1 MKNLKK
7 VSRQSL
13 KKINGGNAP
22 ECCSFYPPSLQH
34 CCATPSS
41 MSCPPPWADG
51 TFQC

>member
-7 VSRQSL
+7 ISRPKL
-13 KKINGGNAP
+13 KEVKGGIAP
-22 ECCSFYPPSLQH
+22 ECCSFYPSSLQH

-51 TFQC
+51 SFPC